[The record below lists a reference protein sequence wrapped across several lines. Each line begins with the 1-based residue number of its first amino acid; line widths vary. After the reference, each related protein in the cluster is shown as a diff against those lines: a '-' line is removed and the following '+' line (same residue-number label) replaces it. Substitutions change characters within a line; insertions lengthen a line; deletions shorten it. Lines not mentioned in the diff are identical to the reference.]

1 MGYKNIATEILE
13 INELWEKTDKI
24 TIADNVEEFLFMK
37 HPECAEK
44 WNTKIYV
51 LSEITGAKTDTVY
64 AWLNHSR
71 ERVKV
76 PFLKLCQIASV
87 LDVDIKQMF
96 VKMEDKLNNII
107 ISDLTKGITGMYL
120 VDDTPRGKIRK
131 QIIES
136 STDEQV
142 TMIPAVNFGDIYIIG
157 EQHKEAAEYFNQK
170 IAECKTK
177 GAEIKLHFEIEEKFN
192 VALCNKQ

>member
-13 INELWEKTDKI
+13 INELWESTDKI

-37 HPECAEK
+37 YPECVGK
-44 WNTKIYV
+44 WNAKIYV

-64 AWLNHSR
+64 AWLNRGR

-96 VKMEDKLNNII
+96 VKMEDRLNNIV
-107 ISDLTKGITGMYL
+107 ISDITKGITGMYL
-120 VDDTPRGKIRK
+120 VDETPRGKIRK

-157 EQHKEAAEYFNQK
+157 EQHKEASEYFKEK
-170 IAECKTK
+170 IANCKTK
-177 GAEIKLHFEIEEKFN
+177 GAEIKLHFEVEEKFN